1 MRAAFA
7 QHGVDAE
14 FGPPEQLGA
23 RIRGDIAKYQAVVAK
38 AGIQLEER

>member
-7 QHGVDAE
+7 HHGVDAE